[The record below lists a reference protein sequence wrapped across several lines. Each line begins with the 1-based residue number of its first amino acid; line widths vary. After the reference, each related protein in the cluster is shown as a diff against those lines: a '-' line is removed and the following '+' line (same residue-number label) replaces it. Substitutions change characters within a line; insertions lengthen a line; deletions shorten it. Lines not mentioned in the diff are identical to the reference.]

1 MATDMSSMVN
11 VMQQQNQVLTALL
24 GAFQAGFVVKST
36 PSAIY
41 TFAALPVT
49 AAAWTSAV
57 CSNGLKPGESSGSG
71 TGVPIFFNP
80 GTSTWFSYCSGAV
93 VTS

>member
-1 MATDMSSMVN
+1 MPTDMSSTVN
-11 VMQQQNQVLTALL
+11 VLQQQNQVLTALL
-24 GAFQAGFVVKST
+24 AAFKAGVVIQPT

-41 TFAALPVT
+41 TFSALPVT

-71 TGVPIFFNP
+71 TGVPVFFNP